1 MSIRLYDSGL
11 QPERT
16 LLAWRR
22 TCLALGLS
30 TAVGI
35 RYAAEGDPV
44 GAVSI
49 GIPALVVVIAAYA
62 MTAMRYR
69 NVTVTLT
76 SGTPHLASGGRAITM
91 LSLVALGVAVEA
103 LHFVVAHAGN

>member
-30 TAVGI
+30 VAVGV
-35 RYAAEGDPV
+35 RYAADGDP
-44 GAVSI
+44 ATTILI
-49 GIPALVVVIAAYA
+49 GIPALVTVIGAYA
-62 MTAMRYR
+62 MTAVRYR
-69 NVTVTLT
+69 AVTATLT
-76 SGTPHLASGGRAITM
+76 SGTPHLASGGRAITL
-91 LSLVALGVAVEA
+91 LSLVTLGVAVEA
-103 LHFVVAHAGN
+103 LYFVIAHAA